1 MPRFPGRR
9 LISRMLTIVWLALAF
24 SASVAWA
31 GPSPRTSVILI
42 SIDTLRAD
50 HLSAYG
56 YRAIRTPNIDALAE
70 HGTLFSNIDCQ
81 IPLTLPSHTS
91 LFTSTY
97 PFQSGVE
104 ENAAVV
110 PAGMTTLASVLKAQ
124 GYATAAFIGSV
135 FLESELG
142 LNQGFDSYDSPFHF
156 AGLSPMAGSLFFGG
170 AARNPY
176 SVRDRRAGELVVRAA
191 LQWMSAHRTQPAF
204 VFVHLYDL
212 HKPYKLPPKPSG
224 AGPRPALPAGQVVDL
239 PHRGVS
245 DYDTVLEH
253 IDQIIGGFR
262 KALVQSGW
270 WDRSLVVFLSDHG
283 ESLGDHGE
291 ASHGYFIYQ
300 STLWTPL
307 IFHWPSGAPA
317 YPPRVDQ
324 PAGLIDVAPTI
335 LDFLHVPQP
344 PSFEGTTLLG
354 GPRAVYGE
362 SLHAHDSFGWS
373 PLRSLRAG
381 PYKYIEAPRPEL
393 YNLHDDPGEQHNL
406 AGVDPAKAQELRG
419 QMAKLL
425 ALYASR
431 RPPVSQNIS
440 PQTRALL
447 GSLGY
452 LAAGPSRKL
461 AVSGPDPKDRLAEF
475 QEYEK
480 ATVLLYDG
488 RTDQAIAALSDLLS
502 RDPGNALA
510 RRDLGGAYLAVRKYA
525 EARSSFEKIVPDY
538 AGDYMTQ
545 YELGI
550 ADEHLGLLRE
560 AREHL
565 AAACRLSGNADQ
577 CRRELAAVDEKLK

>member
-1 MPRFPGRR
+1 
-9 LISRMLTIVWLALAF
+9 MLTTAAWLALAC
-24 SASVAWA
+24 SAGVAWA
-31 GPSPRTSVILI
+31 GAPPRASVILI

-70 HGTLFSNIDCQ
+70 RGTLFSNIDCQ

-97 PFQSGVE
+97 PFQNGVE
-104 ENAAVV
+104 ENAEVV

-142 LNQGFDSYDSPFHF
+142 LNQGFDFYDSPFHF
-156 AGLSPMAGSLFFGG
+156 AGLSPLAGSMFFGG
-170 AARNPY
+170 VARNPY
-176 SVRDRRAGELVVRAA
+176 SVRDRRDGALVIRAA

-224 AGPRPALPAGQVVDL
+224 AGPRPAPRQSSRQVGDL
-239 PHRGVS
+239 PHPGVS

-253 IDQIIGGFR
+253 IDQMIGGFR
-262 KALVQSGW
+262 KALVAGGW

-317 YPPRVDQ
+317 YPPRVDH

-335 LDFLHVPQP
+335 LDFLHVAAPA
-344 PSFEGTTLLG
+344 SFEGTTLFG
-354 GPRAVYGE
+354 APRLVYGE

-373 PLRSLRAG
+373 PLRSVRAG

-393 YNLHDDPGEQHNL
+393 YNLHDDPREQHNL
-406 AGVDPAKAQELRG
+406 AGANAAKAQELRG
-419 QMAKLL
+419 QMAKLV
-425 ALYASR
+425 ARYASR
-431 RPPVSQNIS
+431 RPPASQNIS

-452 LAAGPSRKL
+452 LTAGPSRKL
-461 AVSGPDPKDRLAEF
+461 AISGPDPKDRLAEF

-488 RTDQAIAALSDLLS
+488 RTDQAIAVLSDLLS
-502 RDPGNALA
+502 RDPRNALA
-510 RRDLGGAYLAVRKYA
+510 RRDLGGAYLAMRKYA
-525 EARSSFEKIVPDY
+525 EARSSFETIVADY

-545 YELGI
+545 YELGL
-550 ADEHLGLLRE
+550 ADERLGLLKE

-565 AAACRLSGNADQ
+565 EAACRLSENADQ